1 MLKPIGRPTLPWP
14 WALLLLSGFIGAF
27 GVLSVHLGQD
37 ANSDLRNY
45 HLYNAFQFLHDR
57 FYLDLNA
64 AGYQSFFNPLLDVP
78 YYTLATVALPNAP
91 RLVAFIMGGYDA
103 AMALAVVLIAQRV
116 TFTGKNSAPF
126 GAVVAAIYIGLSGT
140 NFISQVG
147 TTFND
152 VPAGTLILYG
162 LVLLLCL
169 VSQDDLR
176 AARFALGAAFGGAL
190 FGMAAGL
197 KLTTIIYAP
206 AAVIALFLSGQSFRR
221 SGLTTLW
228 FMLGYAAAFLLV
240 TGWWNGRIFGYTG
253 NPIFPLFNQ
262 IFRSDWYPPTAFFD
276 DRFKPRTWAQVLAY
290 PFYWIR
296 PRSMVVAEE
305 VFADPRFAVA
315 YISVL
320 LIALT
325 YGANLFLY
333 GRKRVQAWLPRSH
346 IFILSF
352 LTVSFAIW
360 EALFSIYRYAVAL
373 EVLVGI
379 PILLATMRLVE
390 AIGVTRRRNAL
401 VVTAMFGLAIL
412 IQRWS
417 VYPDWGRVP
426 YGREVFSVEAPRL
439 PDHSLVVVG
448 GLVQVNAYVLPFI
461 KGEDIRFV
469 GITHTTVEA
478 RDYRLWKETA
488 ERISNHVGPVF
499 VLERFD
505 IPYFSAYTTSIL
517 HQLHVTANSGQC
529 RSVMTNLDQDITLCS
544 ASVAR

>member
-1 MLKPIGRPTLPWP
+1 
-14 WALLLLSGFIGAF
+14 
-27 GVLSVHLGQD
+27 
-37 ANSDLRNY
+37 
-45 HLYNAFQFLHDR
+45 
-57 FYLDLNA
+57 
-64 AGYQSFFNPLLDVP
+64 
-78 YYTLATVALPNAP
+78 
-91 RLVAFIMGGYDA
+91 
-103 AMALAVVLIAQRV
+103 
-116 TFTGKNSAPF
+116 
-126 GAVVAAIYIGLSGT
+126 
-140 NFISQVG
+140 
-147 TTFND
+147 
-152 VPAGTLILYG
+152 
-162 LVLLLCL
+162 
-169 VSQDDLR
+169 
-176 AARFALGAAFGGAL
+176 
-190 FGMAAGL
+190 
-197 KLTTIIYAP
+197 
-206 AAVIALFLSGQSFRR
+206 
-221 SGLTTLW
+221 
-228 FMLGYAAAFLLV
+228 
-240 TGWWNGRIFGYTG
+240 
-253 NPIFPLFNQ
+253 
-262 IFRSDWYPPTAFFD
+262 
-276 DRFKPRTWAQVLAY
+276 
-290 PFYWIR
+290 
-296 PRSMVVAEE
+296 
-305 VFADPRFAVA
+305 
-315 YISVL
+315 
-320 LIALT
+320 
-325 YGANLFLY
+325 
-333 GRKRVQAWLPRSH
+333 
-346 IFILSF
+346 
-352 LTVSFAIW
+352 
-360 EALFSIYRYAVAL
+360 
-373 EVLVGI
+373 VLVGI